1 MYIAVVIFRDDPW
14 DIRVYGPYV
23 RQKSAIA
30 KANKLDEH
38 FSHTGQHYSVGYHK
52 LRKN

>member
-1 MYIAVVIFRDDPW
+1 MYVAVVIFRDEPW

-30 KANKLDEH
+30 KANKLEEH
-38 FSHTGQHYSVGYHK
+38 FRHTSLDCSVGYYK